1 MNKFLF
7 PFLLFFTCMAQAQV
21 KSSSTNLNEKQ
32 NGTYKL
38 VKTENVWTFLKLN
51 TRNGKISQV
60 QYSLKDD
67 NQFETDLNDVALVEP
82 KEEFNNRFTLYATH
96 NMFNFLL
103 LDTHNGK
110 VWQVQWSIEPSQ
122 RLIVRIPNLSSNY
135 TPIIDAK

>member
-7 PFLLFFTCMAQAQV
+7 PFLLFFTCIAHAQV
-21 KSSSTNLNEKQ
+21 KSSSTSLNEKE
-32 NGTYKL
+32 NGKYKL

-60 QYSLKDD
+60 QFSIKDD
-67 NQFETDLNDVALVEP
+67 NAFETDLNEVALVEP
-82 KEEFNNRFTLYATH
+82 KEEFNNRFTLYATQ

-122 RLIVRIPNLSSNY
+122 RLIVRIPNLSSN
-135 TPIIDAK
+135 

>member
-1 MNKFLF
+1 MNKFLV
-7 PFLLFFTCMAQAQV
+7 PFLLFFTGIAQAQV
-21 KSSSTNLNEKQ
+21 KSSSMNLNEIQ

-38 VKTENVWTFLKLN
+38 VKTKNMWTFLKLN
-51 TRNGKISQV
+51 KRNGKISQV

-67 NQFETDLNDVALVEP
+67 NQFETDLNEVALVEP
-82 KEEFNNRFTLYATH
+82 KEEFNNRFTLYATQ

-122 RLIVRIPNLSSNY
+122 RLIVRIPNLSNNY